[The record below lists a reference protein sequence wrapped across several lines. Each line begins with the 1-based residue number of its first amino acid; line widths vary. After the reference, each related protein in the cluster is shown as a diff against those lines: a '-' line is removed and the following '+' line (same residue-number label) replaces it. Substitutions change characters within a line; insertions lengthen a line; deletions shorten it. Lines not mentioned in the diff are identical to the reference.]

1 MLVHQRVSTWF
12 SCFLIKGPWVS
23 SQVEIPGRDM
33 PWHPWPRS
41 WNRSMIRTS
50 IGSETE
56 CINGWNWSRDMNILN
71 IFPWYDILYMNPWI
85 QNFMSSNSSNIMSVP
100 ISILKLKVWVWICLN
115 CPWKIWKPEFFDH
128 PSMPLFYCWFIGVS
142 PSFGK
147 TASDFLGIQG
157 ANPIQLDNWRPDTS
171 CCPSYSSFPRFQDLR
186 IGG

>member
-1 MLVHQRVSTWF
+1 
-12 SCFLIKGPWVS
+12 
-23 SQVEIPGRDM
+23 
-33 PWHPWPRS
+33 
-41 WNRSMIRTS
+41 MIRTS